1 MSEPKKEQLAV
12 IERIIRDYF
21 THPEQQISLC
31 SGDVLMD
38 QGQFNDRLYY
48 VREGQLTATVKA
60 LDDIGEEEQ
69 AEIFLASP
77 GTFIGVHSFFSYRL
91 VASSRVVAETD
102 AELAWIDLRTA
113 PVDRERF
120 GSLTE
125 QFMPVIVEELQRRQ
139 WRLSQMARE
148 REAANRRLH
157 LAEKLS
163 TLGQLAAGLAHELN
177 NAVGVLARKSDYLSD
192 VMRHLLND
200 RSPTLISWFDQGR
213 EQGQSESSM
222 HVRDLAGQLR
232 QKFTLSHAQAK
243 TLARALGD
251 QPIPAHLPDNL
262 DDALQLWEIGRD
274 CYDMQL
280 AARHASGIV
289 KSVKQLGGGDYQRQW
304 GIDVNDSLHEALSL
318 LQSHLREMS
327 VELNLGELPPLYGNQ
342 TELVQMW
349 VNIIKN
355 GWDAM
360 KEAHTPNPTLRI
372 TSRVGKRSIQVMLS
386 NNGPMI
392 PEEIAA
398 RIFQPNFTTKKS
410 GQTIGLG
417 LGLYIVKRLVES
429 YGGDLLLK
437 SSVDYTQFRV
447 RIPLQSVL

>member
-1 MSEPKKEQLAV
+1 MSEAKTEQLAV

-21 THPEQQISLC
+21 MHPEYQLC
-31 SGDVLMD
+31 LHTGDVLMD

-48 VREGQLTATVKA
+48 VREGQLKATVKA

-69 AEIFLASP
+69 TELFLASP

-91 VASSRVVAETD
+91 VASSRVVAETK
-102 AELAWIDLRTA
+102 AELAWIDLRTV

-120 GSLTE
+120 GSLSE

-148 REAANRRLH
+148 QEAANRRLH

-192 VMRHLLND
+192 VTRHLLKD
-200 RSPTLISWFDQGR
+200 RSPALITWFDQGR
-213 EQGQSESSM
+213 EQGQLASSLQ
-222 HVRDLAGQLR
+222 VRNLAHLLR
-232 QKFTLSHAQAK
+232 DQFALSHAQAK
-243 TLARALGD
+243 TWARALGD
-251 QPIPAHLPDNL
+251 QPVPEHLPEHL
-262 DDALQLWEIGRD
+262 DEALQLWEIGRD

-304 GIDVNDSLHEALSL
+304 GVDVNDSLHEALSL
-318 LQSHLREMS
+318 LQSPLREVN
-327 VELNLGELPPLYGNQ
+327 VELNLGELSPIYGNHI
-342 TELVQMW
+342 ELVQMW

-360 KEAHTPNPTLRI
+360 KEAHTPNPTLWI
-372 TSRVGKRSIQVMLS
+372 TSRVGKRSIQVILS

-398 RIFQPNFTTKKS
+398 RIFQPNFTTKKR
-410 GQTIGLG
+410 GQTVGLG
-417 LGLYIVKRLVES
+417 LGLYIVKRLAES

-447 RIPLQSVL
+447 RIPLQQLQ